1 MSRITTGKDKIPK
14 ISILARIFG
23 LRQGFKDKSCPGQ
36 EIRETRT
43 RFHPWA
49 IQGKLITMGKKLK
62 LMCRLQTA
70 ICKTVCRGGTESL
83 FL

>member
-14 ISILARIFG
+14 NSILARIFG

-43 RFHPWA
+43 RWHPCNKVTLPA
-49 IQGKLITMGKKLK
+49 L
-62 LMCRLQTA
+62 
-70 ICKTVCRGGTESL
+70 TVMTCGSNLESDQQSQEPKN
-83 FL
+83 

>member
-1 MSRITTGKDKIPK
+1 MSRITTVKDKIPK

-43 RFHPWA
+43 RYPTPP
-49 IQGKLITMGKKLK
+49 LLK
-62 LMCRLQTA
+62 TDSPFMVAHLSDG
-70 ICKTVCRGGTESL
+70 I
-83 FL
+83 